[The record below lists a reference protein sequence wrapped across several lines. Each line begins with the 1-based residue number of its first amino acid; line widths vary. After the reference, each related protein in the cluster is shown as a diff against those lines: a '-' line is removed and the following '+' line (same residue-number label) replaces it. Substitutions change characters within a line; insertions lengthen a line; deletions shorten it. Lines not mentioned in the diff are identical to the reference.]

1 VIAVLDGE
9 NDPLPTPAVGVL
21 LTSPVR
27 EVGPSLDL
35 QEGQALHDAIDTA
48 LLIDLA
54 AVSDQDQARFDQMLR
69 QLDYY
74 LADQVQIIRRK
85 EVGLNVQIEEL
96 EKRLSSTHGVQ
107 AGDAMNAQL
116 KSLLKERGR
125 VEQQIADLQEGGD
138 AEYRQWR
145 ERLVARRYSRP
156 DITRVLDV
164 QFEIAGTPC

>member
-1 VIAVLDGE
+1 M
-9 NDPLPTPAVGVL
+9 
-21 LTSPVR
+21 
-27 EVGPSLDL
+27 DL

-85 EVGLNVQIEEL
+85 EAGLNVQIEEL

-107 AGDAMNAQL
+107 AGDALNAQL
-116 KSLLKERGR
+116 SRCSGAWSCRAAARTSKR
-125 VEQQIADLQEGGD
+125 GD
-138 AEYRQWR
+138 ASIS
-145 ERLVARRYSRP
+145 V
-156 DITRVLDV
+156 
-164 QFEIAGTPC
+164 AGTPGRAPLQQARHHACAGRPVRNWGTPC